1 MNRLKALHDDVKTSY
16 EHGDYQTATQAYQDW
31 QRMTADD
38 QHLRDD
44 DQKDDY
50 QRGYQRAKQ
59 DYQAQHKF
67 QNFSTNLINLVNL

>member
-44 DQKDDY
+44 DPKDDY
-50 QRGYQRAKQ
+50 QRGYQGPNRIIRRNTSFKT
-59 DYQAQHKF
+59 F
-67 QNFSTNLINLVNL
+67 QQI